1 MATISTNTGESIYKI
16 NKWLGLNENPDGDTQ
31 LKPGEAAEM
40 INFKITRD
48 GNLQKRPGTRTVN
61 KLGVLR
67 EWEGAIYGIWY
78 GKVGSTNYTL
88 FAADADIWSY
98 NWTTNV
104 ATSIKNA
111 STTIANAETF
121 FFGYDQKVFI
131 MNGSD
136 YLYWDGSALP
146 AGGVKPVTG
155 YIPII
160 FTNIP
165 KTPGVGIAGD
175 QINKITAQRKVWLSP
190 DGTATP
196 TFQLPETGLTSID
209 SVVNRLTG
217 VPYVLTTDYTVNLTN
232 GTISFTGTPS
242 DTDNLIEVTYTASA
256 SFRSQVT
263 AMKYAEIYNG
273 NTDNRVF
280 IYGDGSNQAFY
291 SGLDSLGGQ
300 RADYF
305 PDLNVVNIGEENTP
319 ITALIRHYSSL
330 AAYKTD
336 SAYSINFGQITLVD
350 GSLTSAFF
358 VLPVNRSIGNLAP
371 GKAQLVDNSPR
382 TLFNSAIY
390 EWKNN
395 ASYASNLTTDERQA
409 RIISQ
414 RVFRTLSGMN
424 LATAYTFDD
433 NERQEYYVIQNDIA
447 VINNYAT
454 DTWYLYNAVGVN
466 RLIAIA
472 GELYGCTST
481 GDIVHMSRSYQNDND
496 VAIDCYWRSGSID
509 FGKAWQRKY
518 SNRIFVTMKPESHAY
533 VMVTVIT
540 NKKDEFADKEISY
553 GILDFIDM
561 DFAHFSFGTNIR
573 PQTARIKIKA
583 KKFAYYQLIFK
594 TNNDWNNA
602 TILQTEIKVRYTGDV
617 K

>member
-61 KLGVLR
+61 KLGILR
-67 EWEGAIYGIWY
+67 EWEGAIYGIWF
-78 GKVGSTNYTL
+78 GKIGSTDYTL

-98 NWTTNV
+98 NWNTNV
-104 ATSIKNA
+104 ATSVKNA

-121 FFGYDQKVFI
+121 FFGFDQKVYI

-136 YLYWDGSALP
+136 YLVWDGSALP

-160 FTNIP
+160 RTDMLY
-165 KTPGVGIAGD
+165 TGIGSAGD
-175 QINKITAQRKVWLSP
+175 QINKLTAQRKVWITGDASN
-190 DGTATP
+190 TV
-196 TFQLPETGLTSID
+196 FQLPEKPIASVNA
-209 SVVNRLTG
+209 VVNRLTG
-217 VPYVLTTDYTVNLTN
+217 VPLVLTTDYTVNIT
-232 GTISFTGTPS
+232 TGQVTFVVAPAA
-242 DTDNLIEVTYTASA
+242 TANIIEITYTATA
-256 SFRSQVT
+256 SFRSQIT
-263 AMKYAEIYNG
+263 AMKFAEIFNG

-291 SGLDSLGGQ
+291 SGLDSDGGQ

-319 ITALIRHYSSL
+319 ITAMIRHYSQL
-330 AAYKTD
+330 AVYKTD
-336 SAYSINFGQITLVD
+336 SAYSVDYGQITLVD

-358 VLPVNRSIGNLAP
+358 VVPVNRSIGNIAP
-371 GKAQLVDNSPR
+371 GKAQLVNNSPR

-390 EWKNN
+390 EWHND
-395 ASYASNLTTDERQA
+395 SSFASNLTVDERQA
-409 RIISQ
+409 KLVSQ
-414 RVFRTLSGMN
+414 RVFRTLGSMN
-424 LATAYTFDD
+424 LAAAYTYDD
-433 NERQEYYVIQNDIA
+433 NERQEYYVIQNDIM

-454 DTWYLYNAVGVN
+454 DTWYLYEAVGVN
-466 RLIAIA
+466 RLIAVN
-472 GELYGCTST
+472 GEFYGCTMD
-481 GDIVHMSRSYQNDND
+481 GDIVHISRTYQNDND
-496 VAIDCYWRSGSID
+496 EPIDCYWRSGSID
-509 FGKAWQRKY
+509 FGKGWQSKY
-518 SNRIFVTMKPESHAY
+518 SNRIFVTMKPESKAY
-533 VMVTVIT
+533 VVVTVIT
-540 NKKDEFADKEISY
+540 NKKDSFADKPISY
-553 GILDFIDM
+553 GIFDFFDM

-594 TNNDWNNA
+594 TDDDWNNA
-602 TILQTEIKVRYTGDV
+602 TILQAEIKVRYTGDV

>member
-1 MATISTNTGESIYKI
+1 MATIATNTGESIYKI

-48 GNLQKRPGTRTVN
+48 GNLQKRPGTLTIN

-67 EWEGAIYGIWY
+67 EWTGAIYGIWN
-78 GKVGSTNYTL
+78 GRVGNTEYTL

-98 NWTTNV
+98 NFSTNV

-111 STTIANAETF
+111 STTVANAETF
-121 FFGYDQKVFI
+121 FFGFDQKVYI

-146 AGGVKPVTG
+146 GGGVKPVTG
-155 YIPII
+155 YVPVIL
-160 FTNIP
+160 TNMLY
-165 KTPGVGIAGD
+165 TGVGTTGD
-175 QINKITAQRKVWLSP
+175 QINKLTAQRKVWITGDASN
-190 DGTATP
+190 TV
-196 TFQLPETGLTSID
+196 FQLPEKPITSVD
-209 SVVNRLTG
+209 AVVNRVTG
-217 VPYVLTTDYTVNLTN
+217 VPLVLTTDYTVNT
-232 GTISFTGTPS
+232 TTGQVTFVVAPAA
-242 DTDNLIEVTYTASA
+242 TANIIEITYTFTS
-256 SFRSQVT
+256 SFRTQIT

-280 IYGDGSNQAFY
+280 IYGDGSNQTFY
-291 SGLDSLGGQ
+291 SGLDADGGQ

-305 PDLNVVNIGEENTP
+305 PDLNVVNIGDENTP

-330 AAYKTD
+330 AAYKTE
-336 SAYSINFGQITLVD
+336 SAYSINYGQITLVD

-358 VLPVNRSIGNLAP
+358 VLPVNRSIGNIAL

-409 RIISQ
+409 QIISQ
-414 RVFRTLSGMN
+414 RVFRTLGGMD
-424 LATAYTFDD
+424 LTTAYTFDD

-454 DTWYLYNAVGVN
+454 DTWYLYNAVGVD
-466 RLIAIA
+466 RLIAID
-472 GELYGCTST
+472 GQLYGCTMA
-481 GDIVHMSRSYQNDND
+481 GDIVHFSRSYQNDND

-533 VMVTVIT
+533 VVVTVIT
-540 NKKDEFADKEISY
+540 NKKDQFADKEVSY

-561 DFAHFSFGTNIR
+561 DFAHFSFGTNVR

-594 TNNDWNNA
+594 TNDDWNNA
-602 TILQTEIKVRYTGDV
+602 TILQAEIKIRYTGDV